1 MNDQVKFKVNAHV
14 DAKVK
19 FQAKVLTMVMLKPK
33 IRPNLRSRIGLQFK
47 SQLQANMVKL
57 QCKVRLS
64 FIAMLWLRLSLLFR
78 VTSSFR

>member
-1 MNDQVKFKVNAHV
+1 MNGQVKFKVNAHV

-19 FQAKVLTMVMLKPK
+19 VQAKVLTMVMLKLK

-57 QCKVRLS
+57 QCKVGLS
-64 FIAMLWLRLSLLFR
+64 FFYNVMVEVKFNAQGYLKF
-78 VTSSFR
+78 